1 MESEREQRRQAYVEK
16 TRSEVASLVECG
28 VRMGGNA
35 FSPGLGGMGELAP
48 EVVAGG
54 ERVAGGVGAA
64 LKASLKALGYAP
76 EDWETLVAVDAAG
89 APLAPDLMRLAVAT
103 LDPATLIC
111 CDETATQ
118 VVRDAYAEELS
129 GLEDLNEALL
139 PAGMVAYVCGMRFLN
154 LGGFAAALG
163 DPRQKQVMWAR
174 LKQVPPL
181 AEPY

>member
-1 MESEREQRRQAYVEK
+1 MASEREQRRQAYVEK
-16 TRSEVASLVECG
+16 TRSEVASLVERG

-35 FSPGLGGMGELAP
+35 FSPVLLAKGELTP
-48 EVVAGG
+48 EEAAGAEPFSG
-54 ERVAGGVGAA
+54 PDGAA

-89 APLAPDLMRLAVAT
+89 VLEELGLRDRF
-103 LDPATLIC
+103 
-111 CDETATQ
+111 ATQ
-118 VVRDAYAEELS
+118 AVRDAYAEELS

-139 PAGMVAYVCGMRFLN
+139 PAGMVAHVCGMRFLN

-163 DPRQKQVMWAR
+163 NPRQKQVMWAR

>member
-1 MESEREQRRQAYVEK
+1 MASEREQRRQAYLEK
-16 TRSEVASLVECG
+16 TRSEVASLVERG
-28 VRMGGNA
+28 VCMGGNA
-35 FSPGLGGMGELAP
+35 FSPVLLAK
-48 EVVAGG
+48 GD
-54 ERVAGGVGAA
+54 
-64 LKASLKALGYAP
+64 AP

-118 VVRDAYAEELS
+118 AVRDAYAEELS

-139 PAGMVAYVCGMRFLN
+139 PAGMVAHVCGMRFLN

-163 DPRQKQVMWAR
+163 NPRQKQVMWAR

>member
-1 MESEREQRRQAYVEK
+1 MASEREQRRQAYVEK

-35 FSPGLGGMGELAP
+35 FSPVLLAKGELTP
-48 EVVAGG
+48 EEAAGAKPFSG
-54 ERVAGGVGAA
+54 PDGAA

-89 APLAPDLMRLAVAT
+89 APLAPDLMRLAMAT

>member
-1 MESEREQRRQAYVEK
+1 
-16 TRSEVASLVECG
+16 
-28 VRMGGNA
+28 
-35 FSPGLGGMGELAP
+35 
-48 EVVAGG
+48 
-54 ERVAGGVGAA
+54 
-64 LKASLKALGYAP
+64 
-76 EDWETLVAVDAAG
+76 
-89 APLAPDLMRLAVAT
+89 MRLAVAT

-118 VVRDAYAEELS
+118 AVRDAYAEELS

-139 PAGMVAYVCGMRFLN
+139 PAGMVAHVCGMRFLN

-163 DPRQKQVMWAR
+163 NPCQKQVMWAR

>member
-35 FSPGLGGMGELAP
+35 FSPADAEALA
-48 EVVAGG
+48 G
-54 ERVAGGVGAA
+54 R
-64 LKASLKALGYAP
+64 
-76 EDWETLVAVDAAG
+76 EDG
-89 APLAPDLMRLAVAT
+89 
-103 LDPATLIC
+103 
-111 CDETATQ
+111 
-118 VVRDAYAEELS
+118 
-129 GLEDLNEALL
+129 NEARL

>member
-1 MESEREQRRQAYVEK
+1 MASEREQRRQAYVEK
-16 TRSEVASLVECG
+16 TRSEVASLVERG

-35 FSPGLGGMGELAP
+35 FSPVLLAKGELTP
-48 EVVAGG
+48 EEAFSGPD
-54 ERVAGGVGAA
+54 GAA

-118 VVRDAYAEELS
+118 AVRDAYAEELS

-139 PAGMVAYVCGMRFLN
+139 PAGMVAHVCGMRFLN

-163 DPRQKQVMWAR
+163 NPRQKQVMWAR

>member
-1 MESEREQRRQAYVEK
+1 M
-16 TRSEVASLVECG
+16 
-28 VRMGGNA
+28 
-35 FSPGLGGMGELAP
+35 P
-48 EVVAGG
+48 
-54 ERVAGGVGAA
+54 
-64 LKASLKALGYAP
+64 KALLP
-76 EDWETLVAVDAAG
+76 
-89 APLAPDLMRLAVAT
+89 PDSIDVNVHPNKLEVRFR
-103 LDPATLIC
+103 
-111 CDETATQ
+111 DETATQ

>member
-1 MESEREQRRQAYVEK
+1 MGVSDEYVNKAKAELGDL
-16 TRSEVASLVECG
+16 ADAG
-28 VRMGGNA
+28 VVMSGNA
-35 FSPGLGGMGELAP
+35 FSPVLLAKGELTP
-48 EVVAGG
+48 EEAAGAKPFSG
-54 ERVAGGVGAA
+54 PDGAA